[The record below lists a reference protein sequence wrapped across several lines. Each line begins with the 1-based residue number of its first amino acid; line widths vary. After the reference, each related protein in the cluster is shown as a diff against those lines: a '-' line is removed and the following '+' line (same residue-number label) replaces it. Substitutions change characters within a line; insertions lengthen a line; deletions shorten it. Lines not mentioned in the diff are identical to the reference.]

1 MFERRPIYFVGS
13 GGSEST
19 IFSQVVDP
27 LRLEMPVR
35 IKICGVTSLSDARF
49 AVEEGADALGFV
61 FYSSSP
67 RYLAATAAA
76 QISRS
81 LPPFVARVGLF
92 VDAGIEH
99 VRDVISACN
108 LDTIQFHGDESPAY
122 CRHFAGVAKVI
133 KAFRVRDAQSL
144 DLMTQYETDA
154 WLLDSYVPGKRGG
167 TGHTFNWGLAMEAK
181 MLGRPIILS
190 GGLDSSN
197 VTEAIRRVRP
207 YAVDVS
213 SGVESEP
220 GHKDSNRVQAFIQ
233 AVRASATG

>member
-1 MFERRPIYFVGS
+1 
-13 GGSEST
+13 
-19 IFSQVVDP
+19 
-27 LRLEMPVR
+27 MPVR

-49 AVEEGADALGFV
+49 AVDQGADALGFV

-67 RYLAATAAA
+67 RYLPVAAAA
-76 QISRS
+76 QISRG

-92 VDAGIEH
+92 VDATIEH
-99 VRDVISACN
+99 IRDVISACN
-108 LDTIQFHGDESPAY
+108 LDTIQLHGDEPPEY

-144 DLMTQYETDA
+144 DLMTRYETDA

-190 GGLDSSN
+190 GGLDPVN

-220 GHKDSNRVQAFIQ
+220 GRKDPTRVQAFIQ
-233 AVRASATG
+233 AVRVGAPG